1 MQTKSTSNK
10 IFYIIQGYPSS
21 GKTSYHYKLQKTHCD
36 KQINH
41 MCYEDSITEFIEDG
55 MSPLKAKYLVD
66 QLTESNIFKNPD
78 IYVLEDVRLQS
89 DRHKIVQIAEL
100 LGYKIIVINFI
111 KPKIVERKFY
121 LEYAEWVIKTRKRNK
136 MFDIKTKFPQDIKKA
151 EFHLKL
157 FDTLFEPLTKEEKDK
172 YQVINVLSYIDIVDE
187 LVTMEN

>member
-1 MQTKSTSNK
+1 
-10 IFYIIQGYPSS
+10 
-21 GKTSYHYKLQKTHCD
+21 
-36 KQINH
+36 

-111 KPKIVERKFY
+111 KPKIVEKKFY
-121 LEYAEWVIKTRKRNK
+121 LEYAEWIVKTRKRNK
-136 MFDIKTKFPQDIKKA
+136 MFNIKTKFPQDIKKA
-151 EFHLKL
+151 EFQLKL
-157 FDTLFEPLTKEEKDK
+157 FDTLFEPLTKEEKEK
-172 YQVINVLSYIDIVDE
+172 YQVINVLSYIDIADE

>member
-111 KPKIVERKFY
+111 KPKIVEKKFY
-121 LEYAEWVIKTRKRNK
+121 LEYAEWIVKTRKRNK
-136 MFDIKTKFPQDIKKA
+136 MFNIKTKFPQDIKKA
-151 EFHLKL
+151 EFQLKL
-157 FDTLFEPLTKEEKDK
+157 FDTLFEPLTKEEKEK
-172 YQVINVLSYIDIVDE
+172 YQVINVLSYIDIADE